1 MSFVDRLFV
10 AFAAV
15 FVGLYL
21 FSLLGTEIAFAV
33 PAAGIL
39 YLAIGGKL
47 K

>member
-10 AFAAV
+10 AFSTV

-33 PAAGIL
+33 PAAGVL
-39 YLAIGGKL
+39 YVVMGGK
-47 K
+47 KQ